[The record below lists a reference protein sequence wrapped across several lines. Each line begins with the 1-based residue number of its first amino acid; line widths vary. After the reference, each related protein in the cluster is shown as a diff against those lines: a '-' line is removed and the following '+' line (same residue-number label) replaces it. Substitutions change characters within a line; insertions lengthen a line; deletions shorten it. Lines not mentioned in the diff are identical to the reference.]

1 MRIELQCSNCG
12 NRLSLEPTDFW
23 RDGWRFTGVPYCPHC
38 IKSWKERNGQEWNE
52 QHDEEKMKD
61 KFYEYL
67 FDKIEREQRESEE
80 YKIYENK
87 DNISK
92 DLKEIKDKILDIKK
106 RLDDSYQDLN
116 DSFVYDLSSDN
127 KRNVDLVDDISNE
140 LEEVTDEID
149 DFVFRIEEM
158 EIY

>member
-1 MRIELQCSNCG
+1 MKIELQCLNCG
-12 NRLSLEPTDFW
+12 NRVSREPMEFW
-23 RDGWRFTGVPYCPHC
+23 KDGWRFTGAPYCPHC
-38 IKSWKERNGQEWNE
+38 VITWKERNGKEYNE
-52 QHDEEKMKD
+52 QYDEEKMKD

-67 FDKIEREQRESEE
+67 FDKIEREQRESDK
-80 YKIYENK
+80 YLVYENRYS
-87 DNISK
+87 ISK

-116 DSFVYDLSSDN
+116 DSFVFDLSADN

>member
-1 MRIELQCSNCG
+1 MSQQNFG
-12 NRLSLEPTDFW
+12 DMV
-23 RDGWRFTGVPYCPHC
+23 G
-38 IKSWKERNGQEWNE
+38 
-52 QHDEEKMKD
+52 D

-87 DNISK
+87 DSISK

-116 DSFVYDLSSDN
+116 DSFVFDLSSDN

>member
-12 NRLSLEPTDFW
+12 NRVSREPMEFW
-23 RDGWRFTGVPYCPHC
+23 RDGWRFTGVPYCPCC
-38 IKSWKERNGQEWNE
+38 IKSWKERNGQEWDE
-52 QHDEEKMKD
+52 QHDESYMKD

-87 DNISK
+87 DSISK
-92 DLKEIKDKILDIKK
+92 DLKEIRDKILDIKK

-116 DSFVYDLSSDN
+116 DSFVSDLSSDN

>member
-1 MRIELQCSNCG
+1 MKIELQCLNCG
-12 NRLSLEPTDFW
+12 KRLSLEPMEFW
-23 RDGWRFTGVPYCPHC
+23 KQGWRFTGALYCPHC
-38 IKSWKERNGQEWNE
+38 VITWKERNWKEYNE
-52 QHDEEKMKD
+52 QYDEEKMKD

-87 DNISK
+87 DSISK
-92 DLKEIKDKILDIKK
+92 DLKEIKDKIIDIKK

-116 DSFVYDLSSDN
+116 DSFVFDLSADN
-127 KRNVDLVDDISNE
+127 KHNVDLVDDISNE